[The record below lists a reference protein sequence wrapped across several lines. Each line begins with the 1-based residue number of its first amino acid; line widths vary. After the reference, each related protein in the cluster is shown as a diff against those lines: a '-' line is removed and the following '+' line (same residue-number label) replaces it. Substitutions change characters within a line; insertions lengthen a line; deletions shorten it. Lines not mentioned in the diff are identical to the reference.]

1 MVDVLNVL
9 IVEDI
14 EDDALLVVRELHRGD
29 FSVEWERVQTSET
42 IHQALNKRTWDVIIS
57 DYHLP
62 EITAPEVFEILQQ
75 RQLNLPFIVISGKI
89 NESLSIEL
97 MRQGASDYLQKD
109 HLKRLPE
116 AVRRSIK
123 DAKILEERQQQ
134 ALELARTK
142 ESLQLAIAGS
152 GIGLWDWA
160 VQTGSVTFNDRWA
173 EIIGYSIEEL
183 EPLNVETWRQ
193 NTHPDDL
200 QKATLALEQHFRK
213 ETETYECELRMRH
226 KLGGWVW
233 VLASGKVVEW
243 DTDGKPLRMAG
254 THLDISGRKQS
265 VEMLINRQ
273 FKDEMQRVLMKQR
286 ILRKEYDSQVI
297 FWVCD

>member
-1 MVDVLNVL
+1 
-9 IVEDI
+9 
-14 EDDALLVVRELHRGD
+14 
-29 FSVEWERVQTSET
+29 
-42 IHQALNKRTWDVIIS
+42 
-57 DYHLP
+57 
-62 EITAPEVFEILQQ
+62 
-75 RQLNLPFIVISGKI
+75 
-89 NESLSIEL
+89 

-200 QKATLALEQHFRK
+200 QKATLAL
-213 ETETYECELRMRH
+213 L
-226 KLGGWVW
+226 
-233 VLASGKVVEW
+233 
-243 DTDGKPLRMAG
+243 
-254 THLDISGRKQS
+254 
-265 VEMLINRQ
+265 
-273 FKDEMQRVLMKQR
+273 
-286 ILRKEYDSQVI
+286 
-297 FWVCD
+297 

>member
-152 GIGLWDWA
+152 GIG
-160 VQTGSVTFNDRWA
+160 
-173 EIIGYSIEEL
+173 
-183 EPLNVETWRQ
+183 
-193 NTHPDDL
+193 
-200 QKATLALEQHFRK
+200 
-213 ETETYECELRMRH
+213 
-226 KLGGWVW
+226 
-233 VLASGKVVEW
+233 
-243 DTDGKPLRMAG
+243 
-254 THLDISGRKQS
+254 
-265 VEMLINRQ
+265 
-273 FKDEMQRVLMKQR
+273 
-286 ILRKEYDSQVI
+286 
-297 FWVCD
+297 